1 MGPPHGVGVKFV
13 GDRNEARATGG
24 EAPATDD
31 DLFARGDSTVELPR
45 TVRRFSGSRSG
56 SSPLAKAARMNKD
69 AELARAAELAAEA
82 AASGVDEDAVF
93 DSTSVRPLRQLR
105 PVPPLTRSAARDLV
119 EPVPPLRPVYDP
131 FSARRRRA
139 PAWLVRYTASLVVT
153 DLAAAALGGGAAL
166 AVAGATDVAVATALS
181 LVAGWPVLAAMS
193 GGYAERRLGAG
204 SDEFRRMLLAGLLA
218 VATLSTSAVAFSQP
232 ELRSFVLVGA
242 PAATVLALTARLLL
256 RHRLH
261 AARRRGV
268 MTKQVVVVG
277 RDIAVLDLVRRLRR
291 DPDAGLEVVGACVP
305 DPRSAGLLARENV
318 PVLAGMEDAV
328 EALERARAD
337 AVVVASASETAG
349 QYLRDLSWRLEGTN
363 IEILLAPGLVEVSP
377 DRLQVRPTTSFPLIH
392 IREPEFRGGRRLVK
406 SVFDRSL
413 AAVALVF
420 LGPVLLALAVAVRLS
435 GPGPVLYRQER
446 VGVNGRTFTILK
458 FRSMVVDAEQR
469 LQDVRDASISDGP
482 LFKMRDDPRVTPV
495 GRWMRRLSLDELPQ
509 LFNVLGGTMS
519 LVGPRPPLPSE
530 VARYDSEVQRRL
542 LVKPGL
548 TGLWQISGR
557 SDLPWEEAVRLDLR
571 YVENWSLS
579 LDLRIMWRTGRAV
592 LRASGAY

>member
-1 MGPPHGVGVKFV
+1 VAEGKK
-13 GDRNEARATGG
+13 ARPAGG
-24 EAPATDD
+24 KAPAGGD
-31 DLFARGDSTVELPR
+31 DLFPRGDSTVELPR
-45 TVRRFSGSRSG
+45 TVRRSAGSGSG
-56 SSPLAKAARMNKD
+56 SSPLAEAARRNKD

-105 PVPPLTRSAARDLV
+105 PVPPLARAAARDLV
-119 EPVPPLRPVYDP
+119 KPVPSLRPVYDP
-131 FSARRRRA
+131 LSARRRRA
-139 PAWLVRYTASLVVT
+139 PAWLVRYTGSLVVA
-153 DLAAAALGGGAAL
+153 DVAAAAAAGGTAL
-166 AVAGATDVAVATALS
+166 AVSGATTAAVATALS
-181 LVAGWPVLAAMS
+181 LVAGWPAVVAMS

-204 SDEFRRMLLAGLLA
+204 TDEFRRVLLAGLLA
-218 VATLSTSAVAFSQP
+218 VAVLSTSAVAFAQP
-232 ELRSFVLVGA
+232 DLRSFVLLGA
-242 PAATVLALTARLLL
+242 PAATFLALMARLVL

-261 AARRRGV
+261 AARRRGA

-277 RDIAVLDLVRRLRR
+277 REIAVLDLVRRLRR
-291 DPDAGLEVVGACVP
+291 DPDAGLRVVGACVP
-305 DPRSAGLLARENV
+305 NPRSAGLLAGEDV
-318 PVLAGMEDAV
+318 PVLAGMADAV
-328 EALERARAD
+328 EALERTRAD

-363 IEILLAPGLVEVSP
+363 IEILVAPGLVEVSP
-377 DRLQVRPTTSFPLIH
+377 DRLQVRPTTSFPLLH
-392 IREPEFRGGRRLVK
+392 VREPEFRGVRRLVK
-406 SVFDRSL
+406 SVFDRSMAAL
-413 AAVALVF
+413 ALLF
-420 LGPVLLALAVAVRLS
+420 LGPVLLGLAVAVRLS

-446 VGVNGRTFTILK
+446 VGVNGRMFTILK
-458 FRSMVVDAEQR
+458 FRSMVVDAEKR
-469 LQDVRDASISDGP
+469 LEDIRDASISDGL

-530 VARYDSEVQRRL
+530 VARYDSQVQRRL

-592 LRASGAY
+592 LRSSGAY

>member
-1 MGPPHGVGVKFV
+1 VAEGKK
-13 GDRNEARATGG
+13 ARPAGG
-24 EAPATDD
+24 KAPAGGD
-31 DLFARGDSTVELPR
+31 DLFPHGDSTVELPR
-45 TVRRFSGSRSG
+45 TVRRSAGSGSA
-56 SSPLAKAARMNKD
+56 PLAEAARRNKD

-105 PVPPLTRSAARDLV
+105 PVPPLARAAARDLV
-119 EPVPPLRPVYDP
+119 KPVPPLRPVYDP
-131 FSARRRRA
+131 LSARRRRA
-139 PAWLVRYTASLVVT
+139 PAWLVRYTGSLVVA
-153 DLAAAALGGGAAL
+153 DVAAAAAAGGAAL
-166 AVAGATDVAVATALS
+166 AVAGAATAAVATALS
-181 LVAGWPVLAAMS
+181 LVAGWPALVAMS

-204 SDEFRRMLLAGLLA
+204 TDEFRRVFLAGLLA
-218 VATLSTSAVAFSQP
+218 VAVLSTSAVAFAQP
-232 ELRSFVLVGA
+232 DLRSFVLLGA
-242 PAATVLALTARLLL
+242 PAATFLALMARLVL

-261 AARRRGV
+261 AARRRGA

-277 RDIAVLDLVRRLRR
+277 REIAVLDLVRRLRR
-291 DPDAGLEVVGACVP
+291 DPDAGLRVVGACVP
-305 DPRSAGLLARENV
+305 NPRSAGLLAGEDV
-318 PVLAGMEDAV
+318 PVLAGMADAV
-328 EALERARAD
+328 EALERTRAD

-363 IEILLAPGLVEVSP
+363 IEILVAPGLVEVSP
-377 DRLQVRPTTSFPLIH
+377 DRLQVRPTTSFPLLH
-392 IREPEFRGGRRLVK
+392 VREPEFRGVRRLVK
-406 SVFDRSL
+406 SVFDRSMAAL
-413 AAVALVF
+413 ALLF

-446 VGVNGRTFTILK
+446 VGVNGRMFTILK
-458 FRSMVVDAEQR
+458 FRSMVVDAEKR
-469 LQDVRDASISDGP
+469 LEDIRDASISDGL

-530 VARYDSEVQRRL
+530 VARYDSQVQRRL

-592 LRASGAY
+592 LRSSGAY